1 MLISIPDALIMA
13 YADGELS
20 GPLARRIREALP
32 RDSGLRR
39 KYEMFHVTRWVLPR
53 TFSSVLDEPVPDR
66 LTRTVTRRKKRLP
79 G

>member
-1 MLISIPDALIMA
+1 MLTSIPDALIMA

-32 RDSGLRR
+32 KDGSLRR
-39 KYEMFHVTRWVLPR
+39 KYEIFHATRWVLPR
-53 TFSSVLDEPVPDR
+53 TFTSILDEPVPDR
-66 LTRTVTRRKKRLP
+66 LKRTVTRRKNRLP